1 MQGDKVSIT
10 STITEIDNELVEE
23 VIVGD
28 KPEFMLD
35 SEYNSCILT
44 CGENAVMEACNRLAN
59 GSIVRAKNIAYYIA
73 EEVVEKF
80 AKNHPEQ

>member
-1 MQGDKVSIT
+1 MENDKVSIT
-10 STITEIDNELVEE
+10 ATVTEQNGEMVEN

-28 KPEFMLD
+28 KPKFMLD